1 MLSSNL
7 ILKLI
12 LTPLIIAA
20 ATLVTRRYGERIG
33 GLMIGLPLT
42 SGPVSIF
49 FALEQG
55 RAFAASAAR
64 ELILGLIPVAV
75 FCIAY
80 TLSSRRLAWY
90 LSSTFGI
97 VFYFLTIWLVSF
109 LEPRLGVE
117 VILVPVILGIAL
129 LILGKPDSIE
139 HPITPPWWDLPM
151 RMVIATTLLV
161 LITTMAATLGSKWG
175 GLLSPFPIFT
185 FVMAI
190 FAHIQ
195 GGPAAAR
202 QLMRGVLLGL
212 FSYTTFFVVVA
223 LLVQPVN
230 LFAVYILAA
239 LSALVVNGV
248 FLMWMVG
255 KGQSETQR
263 QYLNSAGSAEVK
275 KR

>member
-7 ILKLI
+7 VLKLI

-20 ATLVTRRYGERIG
+20 ATLVTRRWGERIG

-55 RAFAASAAR
+55 RVFAASAAK
-64 ELILGLIPVAV
+64 ESILGLIPVAV
-75 FCIAY
+75 FCVAY
-80 TLSSRRLAWY
+80 TLSSRRLVWY
-90 LSSTFGI
+90 FSSAIGI
-97 VFYFLTIWLVSF
+97 FAYFLTIWLVSF
-109 LEPRLGVE
+109 TTPLLAIEI
-117 VILVPVILGIAL
+117 ILVPVILWIAL
-129 LILGKPDSIE
+129 ILLGKPDPIE
-139 HPITPPWWDLPM
+139 HTITPPWWDLPM
-151 RMVIATTLLV
+151 RMVIATTLLI
-161 LITTMAATLGSKWG
+161 LITAMAATLGPKWG

-195 GGPAAAR
+195 GGPGAAI

-212 FSYTTFFVVVA
+212 FSYTSFFIVVA

-230 LFAVYILAA
+230 ILAVYILAA
-239 LSALVVNGV
+239 LAALVVNGI
-248 FLMWMVG
+248 FLVWFVG
-255 KGQSETQR
+255 KGHFQEHSQYIKSAET
-263 QYLNSAGSAEVK
+263 AEVK